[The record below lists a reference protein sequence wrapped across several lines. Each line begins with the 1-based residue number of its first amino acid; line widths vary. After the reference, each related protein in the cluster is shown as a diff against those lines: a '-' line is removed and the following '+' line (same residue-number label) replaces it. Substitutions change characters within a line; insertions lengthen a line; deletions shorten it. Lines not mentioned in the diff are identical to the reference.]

1 MQYTLPCGKKN
12 KFTMTAFP
20 HVGILLLKD
29 NENSNVMSWARGPNC
44 LCEYETPRVVTVR
57 HIPLG
62 ILKLVMQ
69 ISVLAFVLV
78 FQLWHAKGYQTFAQ
92 VESSVTTKVCIL
104 EANFDEIY
112 YI

>member
-1 MQYTLPCGKKN
+1 
-12 KFTMTAFP
+12 
-20 HVGILLLKD
+20 
-29 NENSNVMSWARGPNC
+29 MSWARGPSC

-69 ISVLAFVLV
+69 VCVLAFVLV

-92 VESSVTTKVCIL
+92 VESSVTTKVQIQFNCKIMK
-104 EANFDEIY
+104 ICTS
-112 YI
+112 

>member
-1 MQYTLPCGKKN
+1 
-12 KFTMTAFP
+12 MTAFP

-29 NENSNVMSWARGPNC
+29 NKNSNVMSWARGPNC

-104 EANFDEIY
+104 ETNFDEIGY
-112 YI
+112 LLFVILSRL

>member
-1 MQYTLPCGKKN
+1 MAKLVTCTENGSAQKINGGCLIKETKSRQSSTPPVRNIFLPPPPKTNDN
-12 KFTMTAFP
+12 K
-20 HVGILLLKD
+20 
-29 NENSNVMSWARGPNC
+29 NSNVMSWARGPNC

-92 VESSVTTKVCIL
+92 
-104 EANFDEIY
+104 
-112 YI
+112 

>member
-1 MQYTLPCGKKN
+1 
-12 KFTMTAFP
+12 
-20 HVGILLLKD
+20 
-29 NENSNVMSWARGPNC
+29 MSWARGPSC

-69 ISVLAFVLV
+69 VCVLAFVLV

-92 VESSVTTKVCIL
+92 VESSVTTKVKMYFNYKIMQICTSYKLDLIH
-104 EANFDEIY
+104 IQ
-112 YI
+112 

>member
-1 MQYTLPCGKKN
+1 MN
-12 KFTMTAFP
+12 
-20 HVGILLLKD
+20 
-29 NENSNVMSWARGPNC
+29 WARGPSC

-69 ISVLAFVLV
+69 VCVLAFVLV

-92 VESSVTTKVCIL
+92 VESSVTTKVLKITINNICNTSKTLIFHTLQYIL
-104 EANFDEIY
+104 IFKS
-112 YI
+112 

>member
-1 MQYTLPCGKKN
+1 
-12 KFTMTAFP
+12 
-20 HVGILLLKD
+20 
-29 NENSNVMSWARGPNC
+29 MSWARGPSC

-69 ISVLAFVLV
+69 VCVLAFVLV

-92 VESSVTTKVCIL
+92 VESSVTTKVKNIVQ
-104 EANFDEIY
+104 
-112 YI
+112 

>member
-1 MQYTLPCGKKN
+1 
-12 KFTMTAFP
+12 MTAFP

-29 NENSNVMSWARGPNC
+29 NKNSNVMSWARGPNC

-104 EANFDEIY
+104 ETNFDFILVY
-112 YI
+112 K

>member
-1 MQYTLPCGKKN
+1 
-12 KFTMTAFP
+12 
-20 HVGILLLKD
+20 
-29 NENSNVMSWARGPNC
+29 MSWARGPNC

-104 EANFDEIY
+104 ETNFDEIGS
-112 YI
+112 ISHLIKIIKDPVFTNF